1 MKTFC
6 TSFCVLMILALVGN
20 VSAQDNRQITG
31 KVTSKQGTPLS
42 GATVL
47 VKGTAVGTY
56 AKADGK
62 YKLMVPK
69 DAKTLVFKMIG
80 MKTKEAAIGQ
90 SDEINAVLE
99 EDAMK
104 LNEVVVTA
112 VGLEKEKKAVGYAV
126 QEVGGRELTQSRE
139 VNLVQSL
146 SAKAAGVQINS
157 SAGVAGAS
165 SNIIIRGASS
175 ITGDN
180 SPLFVIDGIP
190 IDNSQT
196 ASGNPDNGV
205 NNLLSGV
212 AFSNRAIDINPE
224 DVASM
229 TVLKGPSATALYG
242 LRASGGAIVITTKR
256 GSSGLGD
263 KIDITYNTSVGFD
276 QVSQLP
282 GMQKLYSQGTGGQY
296 RAPNTGQALSWGARI
311 DTLKWDQGTYRF
323 DKNGNIVGA
332 SNPAGKIPVSAY
344 DNLDNFFTT
353 GTTYNNSLS
362 MSGGSDAGTY
372 YVSFSNLKQ
381 YGVIPNNE
389 FTRTTVKIS
398 GDAKIASNLKATGS
412 LSYMNS
418 GGSRI
423 QQGSNTSGIMLGLL
437 RTPPTFD
444 NSNGNGKGQEAADIE
459 STYQFADTRGQ
470 RNYRGGGGYDNPF
483 WTANKNPFTDD
494 VDRIIGNV
502 QLNLVLSEWAD
513 VMYRIG
519 GDFYSDRRDGS
530 FAIGSR
536 TLPQGQVSYDEHY
549 NRDITSDLILTI
561 NRKITDDLTG
571 TLLIGNNVFA
581 TSNSQLYVQGDGLV
595 VPDFYHISNTQGQI
609 SRESFNSKRTA
620 AFYGDLTM
628 KYKDFLFFNG
638 TLRNEWSTSLPDPL
652 NNSFMY
658 GSVNGNFV
666 FTELMDQ
673 SDIFS
678 YGKLRVS
685 YAVVGKDAPIYS
697 TVTTYNQGFYSDGW
711 TSGISFPYGGL
722 VGYMEG
728 NTLGSSN
735 LTPEKTKAIEFGLD
749 LKFFENRLGLDISY
763 YKQNSVDQIF
773 SVPVAATS
781 GFNAVLKNAGEIENK
796 GIEVMLTANPI
807 DMSGFRWDAQV
818 NFAKNTNTVVA
829 LTDGV
834 ENIFLGGFEG
844 ASVRAVAGLPYATIF
859 GKGFLRDAN
868 GNLVISNDT
877 NDANNGFPMIDPQ
890 EKAFGSATPDWT
902 MGFRNTF
909 SYEGITLSVLLDI
922 KKGGVLWNG
931 TRSAMYYFGTSDGT
945 ADRGAKKVYT
955 GVTGHLDADGNPVID
970 GKPNTMEVTLD
981 QDWYSGLPTGGGGR
995 GNGFTGDNTEDFIE
1009 DAGWTRVREVTLSY
1023 RLPKSIIESLP
1034 FSNVEI
1040 SLSGRNLWLSTN
1052 YKGVD
1057 PETSLLGANNAQGID
1072 YFNMPG
1078 TKTYTMALRVNF

>member
-1 MKTFC
+1 MKTIFTLCIVLVIC
-6 TSFCVLMILALVGN
+6 TVLGA
-20 VSAQDNRQITG
+20 SAQDNRQITG
-31 KVTSKQGTPLS
+31 KITSKQGTPLS

-47 VKGTAVGTY
+47 VKGTTIGTY
-56 AKADGK
+56 VKADGR
-62 YKLMVPK
+62 YKLMVP
-69 DAKTLVFKMIG
+69 ASAHTLVVKLLG
-80 MKTKEAAIGQ
+80 MKTKEVAIGQ
-90 SDEINAVLE
+90 SDEINVVLE
-99 EDAMK
+99 EDAMN

-112 VGLEKEKKAVGYAV
+112 VGLEREKKAVGYAV

-139 VNLVQSL
+139 VNLVQAL

-175 ITGDN
+175 ITGNN

-190 IDNSQT
+190 IDNSQQY
-196 ASGNPDNGV
+196 SGNPDNGG
-205 NNLLSGV
+205 NNLLAGV
-212 AFSNRAIDINPE
+212 AYSNRAIDINPE

-229 TVLKGPSATALYG
+229 TVLKGPAATALYG

-256 GSSGLGD
+256 GSSSQGD
-263 KIDITYNTSVGFD
+263 RIDINYNTSIGID

-282 GMQKLYSQGTGGQY
+282 GVQKLYSQGTGGQY
-296 RAPNTGQALSWGARI
+296 RAPNTGNALSWGALI

-332 SNPAGKIPVSAY
+332 SDPNGKIKVTPY
-344 DNLDNFFTT
+344 NNLDNFFAT

-362 MSGGSDAGTY
+362 MSGGSEGGSY
-372 YVSFSNLKQ
+372 FVSFSNLKQ
-381 YGVIPNNE
+381 YGIVPNNE
-389 FTRTTVKIS
+389 FNRTTMKIA
-398 GDAKIASNLKATGS
+398 GDAKIAASLKASGS

-418 GGSRI
+418 GGQRI
-423 QQGSNTSGIMLGLL
+423 QQGSNTSGVMLGML
-437 RTPPTFD
+437 RTPATFD
-444 NSNGNGKGQEAADIE
+444 NTNGNGKGQAAADVE
-459 STYQFADTRGQ
+459 SSYQFADTRGQ

-483 WTANKNPFTDD
+483 WTVNKNAFSDD
-494 VDRIIGNV
+494 VDRLIGNV
-502 QLNLVLSEWAD
+502 QLNYVASEWAE

-536 TLPQGQVSYDEHY
+536 TLPQGQVSYDEYY
-549 NRDITSDLILTI
+549 NRDITSDLIVTFNKKI
-561 NRKITDDLTG
+561 NDDITG

-581 TSNSQLYVQGDGLV
+581 TSGSQLYVQGDGLV

-620 AFYGDLTM
+620 AFYGDLSL
-628 KYKDFLFFNG
+628 KYKEMLFVNG

-658 GSVNGNFV
+658 GSGSANFV
-666 FTELMDQ
+666 FTELMDK
-673 SDIFS
+673 SDVFS
-678 YGKLRVS
+678 FGKFRLS
-685 YAVVGKDAPIYS
+685 FAVVGKDAPIYS
-697 TVTTYNQGFYSDGW
+697 TVTTYNQGTYGDGW
-711 TSGISFPYGGL
+711 TNGISFPFGGL

-728 NTLGSSN
+728 NTLGSTT
-735 LTPEKTKAIEFGLD
+735 LRPEKTNAIEVGLD

-773 SVPVAATS
+773 SVPVAASS
-781 GFNAVLKNAGEIENK
+781 GFNAVLMNAGEMENK
-796 GIEVMLTANPI
+796 GFEVMLTANPI
-807 DMSGFRWDAQV
+807 NTAGFNWDAQI

-829 LTDGV
+829 LTEGV

-877 NDANNGFPMIDPQ
+877 NDANNGFPMLDPK

-931 TRSAMYYFGTSDGT
+931 TRSALYYFGTSDGT
-945 ADRGAKKVYT
+945 ADRGVKKVYS

-981 QDWYSGLPTGGGGR
+981 QSWYSAGR
-995 GNGFTGDNTEDFIE
+995 GNGFIGDNTEDFIE
-1009 DAGWTRVREVTLSY
+1009 DAGWTRLREVTLSY
-1023 RLPKSIIESLP
+1023 RLPKSIMESTP
-1034 FSNVEI
+1034 FSGAEI
-1040 SLSGRNLWLSTN
+1040 SFSGRNLWLSTN

-1078 TKTYTMALRVNF
+1078 TKTYTFALRVNF

>member
-1 MKTFC
+1 MKTIF
-6 TSFCVLMILALVGN
+6 TLFIVLLICSCLDI
-20 VSAQDNRQITG
+20 SAQENREITG

-47 VKGTAVGTY
+47 VKGTAIGTY
-56 AKADGK
+56 VKADGK
-62 YKLMVPK
+62 YKLTIPTS
-69 DAKTLVFKMIG
+69 ATTLIIKLLG
-80 MKTKEAAIGQ
+80 MKTKEVTIGQ
-90 SDEINAVLE
+90 SNEINIVLE

-112 VGLEKEKKAVGYAV
+112 VGIEKEKKAVGYAV
-126 QEVGGRELTQSRE
+126 QEVGGHELTQSRE
-139 VNLVQSL
+139 VNIVQSL
-146 SAKAAGVQINS
+146 SAKSAGVQINS

-190 IDNSQT
+190 IDNSQL

-212 AFSNRAIDINPE
+212 AFSNRAIDLNPE
-224 DVASM
+224 DVASA
-229 TVLKGPSATALYG
+229 TVLKGPAATALYG
-242 LRASGGAIVITTKR
+242 LRASGGAIIITTKR
-256 GSSGLGD
+256 GSAALGD
-263 KIDITYNTSVGFD
+263 KINISFNTSVGFE
-276 QVSQLP
+276 QASQLP
-282 GMQKLYSQGTGGQY
+282 GMQKIYSQGTGGQY
-296 RAPNTGQALSWGARI
+296 LDPSTANSLSWGARI
-311 DTLKWDQGTYRF
+311 DTLKWDQGVNRF

-332 SNPAGKIPVSAY
+332 SNPAGKIPVTPY
-344 DNLDNFFTT
+344 DNLDNFYTT
-353 GTTYNNSLS
+353 GTTYTNSLG
-362 MSGGSDAGTY
+362 MSGGSEAGTY
-372 YVSFSNLKQ
+372 YFSFSNLKQ
-381 YGVIPNNE
+381 YGIVPNND
-389 FTRTTVKIS
+389 FTRSTVKIA
-398 GDAKIASNLKATGS
+398 GDARIASNLKASGS
-412 LSYMNS
+412 ISYMNS
-418 GGSRI
+418 GGSRV

-444 NSNGNGKGQEAADIE
+444 NSNGNGKGQEAADNE
-459 STYQFADTRGQ
+459 STYQFADNRRQ

-483 WTANKNPFTDD
+483 WTVNKNPFIDD
-494 VDRIIGNV
+494 VDRVLGNV
-502 QLNLVLSEWAD
+502 QLNYVASEWAEI
-513 VMYRIG
+513 MYRMG

-536 TLPQGQVSYDEHY
+536 TLPAGQVSYDEYY
-549 NRDITSDLILTI
+549 NRDITSDLIVTFNKKI
-561 NRKITDDLTG
+561 NDDWMG
-571 TLLIGNNVFA
+571 TLLLGNNVFS
-581 TSNSQLYVQGDGLV
+581 TSSNQLYVQGDGLV

-609 SRESFNSKRTA
+609 SRDIYGSKRTA
-620 AFYGDLTM
+620 AFYGDLSI
-628 KYKDFLFFNG
+628 KYKDMLFFGG

-658 GSVNGNFV
+658 GSGNVNFV

-673 SDIFS
+673 SDVFS
-678 YGKLRVS
+678 FGKLRLS

-697 TVTTYNQGFYSDGW
+697 TITTYSQGFYSDGW
-711 TSGISFPYGGL
+711 TNGISFPYGGL

-728 NTLGSSN
+728 NTLGSSA
-735 LTPEKTKAIEFGLD
+735 LKPEKTIALEIGLD
-749 LKFFENRLGLDISY
+749 LRFFENRLGLDISY

-773 SVPVAATS
+773 SVPTAATS
-781 GFNAVLKNAGEIENK
+781 GFNAVLKNAGEMENK

-807 DMSGFRWDAQV
+807 NTGGFNWDTQV
-818 NFAKNTNTVVA
+818 NFAKNTNTVIA

-877 NDANNGFPMIDPQ
+877 NDANNGFPMLDPK

-945 ADRGAKKVYT
+945 ADRGAKKVYS

-970 GKPNTMEVTLD
+970 GLPNTMEVTLD
-981 QDWYSGLPTGGGGR
+981 QDWYSGGR
-995 GNGFTGDNTEDFIE
+995 GNGFIGDNTEDFIE
-1009 DAGWTRVREVTLSY
+1009 DAGWTRLREVTLSY
-1023 RLPKSIIESLP
+1023 RLPKSIIESTP
-1034 FSNVEI
+1034 FSSAEI
-1040 SLSGRNLWLSTN
+1040 SITGRNLWLSTD
-1052 YKGVD
+1052 YTGVD
-1057 PETSLLGANNAQGID
+1057 PETSLLGADNAQGID

-1078 TKTYTMALRVNF
+1078 TKSYTFALRVNF